1 MKGFLDRVKPGRK
14 IDANSAVLLP
24 FRPDGRPDLDA
35 FAEHLLRT
43 ARAGITPA
51 VNMDTGF
58 GPQLSPA
65 QRVEVLA
72 LTRRTL
78 GTAPFIAGA
87 CAFGE
92 DADLVRGYE
101 KAVKAIL
108 DQGGVPIFFQS
119 ALFQDGDVAATYR
132 RLAAPCPKALAFEL
146 GTMFA
151 PFGRIYDEDTFRRL
165 LEIPQFAGAKH
176 SSLSREEELRRLE
189 LRDRH
194 RPDFKVYT
202 GNDLAIDMV
211 IFGSDYLLGISTFD
225 PEAFALRDR
234 WWAESDPRF
243 FELNDALQAL
253 GAFAF
258 RDPVPAYKDSAAA
271 YLKLKGWMKDPL
283 PHPQCPRR
291 PAWEAEALAPLLRQI
306 GIARSRPKAPEGPRD
321 PAMGGRRWAPPTSGG
336 P

>member
-1 MKGFLDRVKPGRK
+1 VKRFLDRIRPGRR
-14 IDANSAVLLP
+14 IDACSAVLLP

-35 FAEHLLRT
+35 FLPHLRRT
-43 ARAGITPA
+43 AAAGIVPA
-51 VNMDTGF
+51 LNMDTGF

-65 QRVEVLA
+65 GRIEILA
-72 LTRRTL
+72 LARREL

-87 CAFGE
+87 CPFGE
-92 DADLVRGYE
+92 DADLLRGYQT
-101 KAVKAIL
+101 AVKAVLDHGATPIL
-108 DQGGVPIFFQS
+108 FQS
-119 ALFQDGDVAATYR
+119 ELFRSGDVAGTYR
-132 RLAAPCPKALAFEL
+132 KIVAPCPQALAFEL

-151 PFGRIYDEDTFRRL
+151 PFGRIYDEETYRRL
-165 LEIPQFAGAKH
+165 LEIPQLVGAKH

-189 LRDRH
+189 LRDRE
-194 RPDFKVYT
+194 RPGFKVYT

-211 IFGSDYLLGISTFD
+211 MYGSDYLLGLSTFD

-253 GAFAF
+253 GAVAF

-291 PAWEAEALAPLLRQI
+291 PPWEADILAPLLRRI
-306 GIARSRPKAPEGPRD
+306 EIARERPTRD
-321 PAMGGRRWAPPTSGG
+321 Q
-336 P
+336 